1 MPPRR
6 ALRRPH
12 KKSKLGCQECKRR
25 HVKCDEAR
33 PNCTNC
39 LAVSRTCM
47 YQSSSSS
54 TTRSSLSTAADS
66 TVTTPVTIPPS
77 LVSSGLLSD
86 VSTPSLSTASTFRP
100 GSTTTPSV
108 QYGALCSPLNM
119 HHMELFSQF
128 ILDTG
133 PSVYEGGSID
143 HESFRAIMPAALSA
157 PYAMYQMLAL
167 SALHLSHIR
176 TAQASRYREEATFL
190 QTEALSLF
198 NDSLAEITTDS
209 CAPMLLFSSLLSL
222 HTLEEAVTASETDA
236 GGFLDRFV
244 TYLDLHRGVRA
255 VTSESWQLLL
265 HSNISSTLSRAERAL
280 NTASLQSHEQATFV
294 ADRLHILL
302 NDADMGPESEQA
314 CREAVESLQL
324 VYQSASSIGET
335 SPESDPGVIWAWP
348 ILLSGVF
355 TKLLMKR
362 RPEALIILCYYAV
375 LLHRRRHI
383 WLVRNAGQML
393 ISEITRFLG
402 TYWLDWLDWP
412 NEVLPD
418 LL

>member
-1 MPPRR
+1 
-6 ALRRPH
+6 
-12 KKSKLGCQECKRR
+12 
-25 HVKCDEAR
+25 
-33 PNCTNC
+33 
-39 LAVSRTCM
+39 
-47 YQSSSSS
+47 
-54 TTRSSLSTAADS
+54 
-66 TVTTPVTIPPS
+66 
-77 LVSSGLLSD
+77 
-86 VSTPSLSTASTFRP
+86 
-100 GSTTTPSV
+100 
-108 QYGALCSPLNM
+108 
-119 HHMELFSQF
+119 MELFSHF

-176 TAQASRYREEATFL
+176 TAQARCYREEATFL
-190 QTEALSLF
+190 QTEALNLF
-198 NDSLAEITTDS
+198 NDSLAEITPDN
-209 CAPMLLFSSLLSL
+209 CVPMLLFSSLLSL
-222 HTLEEAVTASETDA
+222 HTLEEAVTASGTDA
-236 GGFLDRFV
+236 GGLLDRFV

-255 VTSESWQLLL
+255 VISESWQLLL
-265 HSNISSTLSRAERAL
+265 HSNISSALSRAERAL
-280 NTASLQSHEQATFV
+280 NAASLQSHEQATFI
-294 ADRLHILL
+294 AARLHILL

-335 SPESDPGVIWAWP
+335 SPESDPGVVWAWP

-362 RPEALIILCYYAV
+362 RPEALIILCHYAV

-393 ISEITRFLG
+393 ISEITRSLG

-412 NEVLPD
+412 NKVLPD

>member
-1 MPPRR
+1 
-6 ALRRPH
+6 
-12 KKSKLGCQECKRR
+12 
-25 HVKCDEAR
+25 
-33 PNCTNC
+33 
-39 LAVSRTCM
+39 
-47 YQSSSSS
+47 
-54 TTRSSLSTAADS
+54 
-66 TVTTPVTIPPS
+66 
-77 LVSSGLLSD
+77 
-86 VSTPSLSTASTFRP
+86 
-100 GSTTTPSV
+100 
-108 QYGALCSPLNM
+108 
-119 HHMELFSQF
+119 MELFSQF
-128 ILDTG
+128 ILETG

-176 TAQASRYREEATFL
+176 TSQASLYREQATLL

-198 NDSLAEITTDS
+198 NGSLADVTTDS
-209 CAPMLLFSSLLSL
+209 CAPMLIFSSLLSL
-222 HTLEEAVTASETDA
+222 HTLGEAVTASETDA

-244 TYLDLHRGVRA
+244 TYLNLHRGVRA

-265 HSNISSTLSRAERAL
+265 HSNVSSVLIRADRAL
-280 NTASLQSHEQATFV
+280 HTASLQPHEQATFV
-294 ADRLHILL
+294 ADRLHNLL
-302 NDADMGPESEQA
+302 NDTDMRPESEQA

-324 VYQSASSIGET
+324 VYQSASSIGEI
-335 SPESDPGVIWAWP
+335 SPESAPGLIWTWP

-362 RPEALIILCYYAV
+362 RPEALIILCHYAV

-402 TYWLDWLDWP
+402 TYWLEWLDWP
-412 NEVLPD
+412 NKVLQD